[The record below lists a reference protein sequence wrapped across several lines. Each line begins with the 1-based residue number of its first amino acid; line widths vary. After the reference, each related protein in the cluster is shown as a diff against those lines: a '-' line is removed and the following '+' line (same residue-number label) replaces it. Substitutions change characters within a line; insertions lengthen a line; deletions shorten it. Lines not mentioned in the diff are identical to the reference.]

1 MEYLYYALYLTSS
14 LYKNKNDYVYM
25 NQKDNKIDV
34 EDLFE

>member
-14 LYKNKNDYVYM
+14 LYKKKNDYVYM